1 MLIVGTVLGIG
12 AIAGGAATIA
22 AWRWLRVDP
31 TAPHVER
38 RTVRRFMREHPLLTR
53 LVRRHH
59 PEPASATAEALA
71 LAAVAVVVSTAAAGA
86 LLLMIRTRT
95 GIARADLPLAE
106 WAAEHATDSSIEI
119 MRFISDFGGTF
130 LVVAAAVA
138 VTAAELLRD
147 RRVVVPAFVAL
158 TVAGQF
164 LLSNSIKFVVD
175 RARPTLSPLTGFAG
189 TSFPSG
195 HAVAAAA
202 TWACVAFLLGRRRH
216 RHVRAVLLGVA
227 VGIAVA
233 VAATRVALGVH
244 WTTDVIAGLF
254 VGWAWFALCSIA
266 FGGRALH
273 FGETVQIVEDVA
285 DAQAAVGASPP
296 VDARSS
302 GA

>member
-1 MLIVGTVLGIG
+1 MLIVGAVLGIG

-31 TAPHVER
+31 TAPHVEK
-38 RTVRRFMREHPLLTR
+38 RTVRRFMREHPLITR
-53 LVRRHH
+53 FVRRHH

-71 LAAVAVVVSTAAAGA
+71 LAAVAVIVSTAAAGA

-95 GIARADLPLAE
+95 GVARADLPLAE

-119 MRFISDFGGTF
+119 MRLISEFGGTF

-138 VTAAELLRD
+138 VTVAELLRD
-147 RRVVVPAFVAL
+147 RRFVVPAFVAL

-164 LLSNSIKFVVD
+164 LLSNSIKFVVE

-216 RHVRAVLLGVA
+216 RHVRAVLLGLA

-273 FGETVQIVEDVA
+273 FGETAKIVEDVA
-285 DAQAAVGASPP
+285 EAQAAPGTSP
-296 VDARSS
+296 VDASS
-302 GA
+302 RT